1 MAAAFANVF
10 GLDCMRL
17 VARCPG
23 AAKLCRPSMMDRL
36 YVRKVHMHEQVRR
49 LRACGFRKF
58 GRMLS

>member
-49 LRACGFRKF
+49 FRKF